1 MIKVAIVGSA
11 GRMGRILIEGLAK
24 DAGAKLSA
32 AIATRASGIVGVD
45 AGDLVGMGSLGVKVS
60 DNLADYIDEVD
71 AVIDFTRPD
80 YTIKNAILCSQHQ
93 KSIVI
98 GTTGLNAQQKQTL
111 QLISEKIPIVF
122 APNMS
127 IGVNLVFKLLEMA
140 AKVLDADA
148 DVEIIEAHHRNKK
161 DAPSGTALRMGE
173 VIANATNR
181 DLEHCAVY
189 SREGHTNMRGEK
201 TIGFATIRAGDIVG
215 DHTAL
220 FACEGE
226 LIEITHKSSNRMIY
240 ARGAIKA
247 VKFLSGKQSGLYDMQ
262 NVLGLS

>member
-1 MIKVAIVGSA
+1 MIKVAIVGAA
-11 GRMGRILIEGLAK
+11 GRMGRILIEVLAR
-24 DAGAKLSA
+24 DVEAKLSA
-32 AIATRASGIVGVD
+32 AVVTSESGLLGVD
-45 AGDLVGMGSLGVKVS
+45 AGELVGMGSLGVEIS
-60 DNLADYIDEVD
+60 DSLADHIDEVD
-71 AVIDFTRPD
+71 AVIDFTRPT
-80 YTIKNAILCSQHQ
+80 YTMKNAILCSHHQ

-98 GTTGLNAQQKQTL
+98 GTTGLNTQQKQEL
-111 QLISEKIPIVF
+111 QSISEKIPIVF

-161 DAPSGTALRMGE
+161 DAPSGTALKMGE

-181 DLEHCAVY
+181 DFEHCAVY
-189 SREGHTNMRGEK
+189 GREGHANTRDKK

-226 LIEITHKSSNRMIY
+226 RIEITHKSNNRLIY

-247 VKFLSGKQSGLYDMQ
+247 VKFLHKKQPGLYDMQ
-262 NVLGLS
+262 DVLGLS